1 METVSEGYDWSN
13 SVFHDESTKYL
24 KGIIYFNLGDYQSRK
39 IIMNSNYESAGTPNN
54 RIHKDVCS
62 AAAPNT
68 PVMQSVMQF
77 KLGCDMGPCI
87 FCFKSYPEVSFSKEH
102 LIPDSLGGMLI
113 LNDYVCSACNS
124 KFGSEFDHE
133 ILKNPE
139 ILSALENLELLSPC
153 DKKKFINHNYKVK
166 LHSADVELRARATKE
181 GFTLHPQSLPNGSM
195 IYNEKDYE
203 GPLLKSLYRNQ
214 HLNKSGLT
222 LEQIKFE
229 HSKLTKLYKQASVGD
244 KVESQSLGVV
254 LVKRSDAFS
263 INFEPKGSCDV
274 SRLIAKIAYEFGFI
288 VGHRD
293 FLSSENV
300 AKPLHNFIETGQPQ
314 QGLHVYRT
322 IIESQNYALSHYISF
337 QCYDDHTRIVVG
349 FFGRIAY
356 TLIAPHFENKIL
368 NIVSKTY
375 GYPEV
380 VGVEYQQDMAKDS
393 VGFWALLQ
401 GEKIKYIG
409 P

>member
-1 METVSEGYDWSN
+1 
-13 SVFHDESTKYL
+13 
-24 KGIIYFNLGDYQSRK
+24 
-39 IIMNSNYESAGTPNN
+39 
-54 RIHKDVCS
+54 
-62 AAAPNT
+62 
-68 PVMQSVMQF
+68 
-77 KLGCDMGPCI
+77 
-87 FCFKSYPEVSFSKEH
+87 
-102 LIPDSLGGMLI
+102 MLI

-133 ILKNPE
+133 ILKSTE
-139 ILSALENLELLSPC
+139 ILLALENLELLSPC
-153 DKKKFINHNYKVK
+153 EREKFINHNYKVK
-166 LHSADVELRARATKE
+166 LHSADVELGARATKD

-203 GPLLKSLYRNQ
+203 EPLLKSLCRDQ

-229 HSKLTKLYKQASVGD
+229 YSKLTKAYQRASAGE

-263 INFEPKGSCDV
+263 ITLEPKSSGDV

-288 VGHRD
+288 IGYRD

-300 AKPLHNFIETGQPQ
+300 AKPLHNFIETGKIQ

-322 IIESQNYALSHYISF
+322 ITESQDYALSHYISF

-375 GYPEV
+375 DCPEV

-393 VGFWALLQ
+393 VGFWALLP
-401 GEKIKYIG
+401 GKKIKYIG